1 MILILQSILSLL
13 ILLLI
18 YCWVKE
24 RLKNDK
30 LSIQNLELNQRIINQ
45 QKMIN
50 QLLTKKGLNDK

>member
-18 YCWVKE
+18 YCLVKE

-30 LSIQNLELNQRIINQ
+30 LSIQNLEFNQRIINQ
-45 QKMIN
+45 QKIIN